1 MPMPGVH
8 CIRAGQVAH
17 GRFVK
22 REAGENPALSR
33 SGDGNETLHGVS
45 QSTVFCEMGSGN
57 GVGSP
62 ESEYRPAATTTEAL
76 AADRGCAEDAVL
88 VDWTGGHYL
97 FMRVTRYGM
106 SAHGWFFHVTGEN
119 QMPADTAINFPKLKT
134 ANLGFPRMG
143 SQRELKFALE
153 GYWAGKR
160 TEADLLAVAKGLRE
174 EHWKLQHDAGIH
186 FIPSN
191 DFSFYDQVLDML
203 VLLGATPERF
213 GTGTVTLERYFAM
226 ARNSREQTA
235 MEMTKWFD
243 TNYHYLVPEW
253 SEGISFAVDATKLL
267 REIQEARLL
276 GIETRPV
283 LIGPVTLLLLGKA
296 AEGFDSFSLVDK
308 LIEAYKTV
316 LTRLSQE
323 KISWVQIDEPILATD
338 LSDEAK
344 ALFHKVYR
352 TLGLVPIKLML
363 TAYFDRLAENLSVA
377 INANTTGLHI
387 DVVRA
392 PQQLDE
398 VLAALTPHQILSV
411 GCVEGRNIWL
421 TNFADASTLLSRA
434 VDALGAQ
441 RVIVAPSCSLLHVPH
456 DLRGESKLPVRLK
469 SWLRFAEEK
478 LGEIVA
484 LAKCDAEA
492 AAKNAEAIAD
502 REAAESSTN
511 REVRTQLEA
520 LKESDFSRE
529 SPYGER
535 ALAQRE
541 ALRLPLF
548 PTTTIG
554 SFPQTA
560 DVRKHR
566 AAHKH
571 GHETTEVYEA
581 FLREATEG
589 CIRQQE
595 AIGLDVLVHGEF
607 ERNDMVEYFAEF
619 LEGFA
624 FTENG
629 WVQSY
634 GSRCVKPPIIFGDVS
649 RPEPMTVRWSEYAK
663 SLTSRP
669 MKGML
674 TGPITILQWSFVRN
688 DIPRRDTSWQIALAL
703 RTEVQDLEAAGIPII
718 QVDEPALR
726 EGLPLRRRD
735 WDVYLDWAVKA
746 FRLSTS
752 GVRDATQI
760 HTHMCYCEF
769 EDILPSIAALDADVI
784 SMESARSRMELLD
797 AFHANAYPNEIGPG
811 VYDIHSPRVPD
822 ADEMHALLRLAVE
835 VLKPEQIW
843 VNPDCGLKTRGWP
856 ETEAALN
863 NMCAA
868 AVRLRA
874 EVQV

>member
-1 MPMPGVH
+1 MTVG
-8 CIRAGQVAH
+8 IAS
-17 GRFVK
+17 
-22 REAGENPALSR
+22 NIPA
-33 SGDGNETLHGVS
+33 
-45 QSTVFCEMGSGN
+45 
-57 GVGSP
+57 
-62 ESEYRPAATTTEAL
+62 
-76 AADRGCAEDAVL
+76 
-88 VDWTGGHYL
+88 
-97 FMRVTRYGM
+97 
-106 SAHGWFFHVTGEN
+106 
-119 QMPADTAINFPKLKT
+119 LKT

-143 SQRELKFALE
+143 RQREWKFALE

-160 TEADLLAVAKGLRE
+160 TEADLLEVARNLRA
-174 EHWKLQHDAGIH
+174 EHWKLQKAAGID

-191 DFSFYDQVLDML
+191 DFSLYDQVLDTL

-213 GTGTVTLERYFAM
+213 GSGYVTLERYFAM

-243 TNYHYLVPEW
+243 TNYHYLTPEW
-253 SEGISFAVDATKLL
+253 SAGISFEVNTDKLL
-267 REIQEARLL
+267 SEIHEARML

-283 LIGPVTLLLLGKA
+283 LIGPLTLLLLGKGVD
-296 AEGFDSFSLVDK
+296 GFDPFSLADK
-308 LIEAYKTV
+308 LIAAYKTV
-316 LTRLSQE
+316 LAQLAE
-323 KISWVQIDEPILATD
+323 AKIWWVQIDEPILATD
-338 LSDEAK
+338 LSEQAIHFFRK
-344 ALFHKVYR
+344 AYR
-352 TLGLVPIKLML
+352 QFGAVPIKIML
-363 TAYFDRLAENLSVA
+363 TTYFDRLAENLFAVVD
-377 INANTTGLHI
+377 ANTTGLHI

-398 VLAALTPHQILSV
+398 VLAVLKPHQVLSV

-421 TNFADASTLLSRA
+421 TNFAEASALLNKA
-434 VDALGAQ
+434 VKSLGAE

-456 DLRGESKLPVRLK
+456 DLRGESKLPARLK

-484 LAKCDAEA
+484 LAKADAEA
-492 AAKNAEAIAD
+492 AQQNAAAIAD
-502 REAAESSTN
+502 RASAESSVNPT
-511 REVRTQLEA
+511 VRAQLAA
-520 LKESDFSRE
+520 LKESDFSRNA
-529 SPYGER
+529 PYSER
-535 ALAQRE
+535 AGVQRA
-541 ALRLPLF
+541 ALGLPLF

-560 DVRKHR
+560 EVRKHR
-566 AAHKH
+566 AAFRQ
-571 GHETTEVYEA
+571 GHETAEAYEA
-581 FLREATEG
+581 FLRAAIEN

-634 GSRCVKPPIIFGDVS
+634 GSRCVKPPVIFGDVS
-649 RPEPMTVRWSEYAK
+649 RPKPMTVKWTQYAR

-688 DIPRRDTSWQIALAL
+688 DIPRQQTAWQIALAL
-703 RTEVQDLEAAGIPII
+703 RAEVNDLEAARIDII

-726 EGLPLRRRD
+726 EGLPLRHRD
-735 WDVYLDWAVKA
+735 WDAYLDWAVKA
-746 FRLSTS
+746 FRLATS
-752 GVRDATQI
+752 GVHNRTQI

-797 AFHANAYPNEIGPG
+797 AFRTHGYPNEIGPG

-822 ADEMHALLRLAVE
+822 AQEMYALLKQAAQA
-835 VLKPEQIW
+835 LKPEQLW

-856 ETEAALN
+856 ETISALT

-868 AVRLRA
+868 TARLRA
-874 EVQV
+874 EVRA

>member
-1 MPMPGVH
+1 
-8 CIRAGQVAH
+8 
-17 GRFVK
+17 
-22 REAGENPALSR
+22 
-33 SGDGNETLHGVS
+33 
-45 QSTVFCEMGSGN
+45 
-57 GVGSP
+57 
-62 ESEYRPAATTTEAL
+62 
-76 AADRGCAEDAVL
+76 
-88 VDWTGGHYL
+88 
-97 FMRVTRYGM
+97 M
-106 SAHGWFFHVTGEN
+106 SADATL
-119 QMPADTAINFPKLKT
+119 DISKLKT

-160 TEADLLAVAKGLRE
+160 TEADLLAVAKSLRE
-174 EHWKLQHDAGIH
+174 EHWKLQREAGIH

-191 DFSFYDQVLDML
+191 DFSLYDQVLDTL

-213 GTGTVTLERYFAM
+213 GTGPVTLERYFSM

-253 SEGISFAVDATKLL
+253 SAGISFAGDTTKLVN
-267 REIQEARLL
+267 EIHEARLL

-283 LIGPVTLLLLGKA
+283 LIGPITLLLLGKA
-296 AEGFDSFSLVDK
+296 ADGFDSFSLADK
-308 LIEAYKTV
+308 LTEAYKKV
-316 LTRLSQE
+316 LARLVEE

-338 LSDEAK
+338 LPDGA
-344 ALFHKVYR
+344 ADLFRKVYR
-352 TLGLVPIKLML
+352 QLGAVPIKLML
-363 TAYFDRLAENLSVA
+363 TTYFDRLAENLPVA
-377 INANTTGLHI
+377 IDANTTGLHI

-392 PQQLDE
+392 PQQIDE
-398 VLAALTPHQILSV
+398 VIAALQPHQLLSV

-421 TNFADASTLLSRA
+421 TNFAEASAMLSRA
-434 VDALGAQ
+434 VDALGEK
-441 RVIVAPSCSLLHVPH
+441 RVIVAPSCSLLHVPN
-456 DLRGESKLPVRLK
+456 DLRSETKLPVRLK

-484 LAKCDAEA
+484 LAKGDAEA
-492 AAKNAEAIAD
+492 AAKNAAAIAD
-502 REAAESSTN
+502 RAAAESSTN
-511 REVRTQLEA
+511 REVRAQLEA
-520 LKESDFSRE
+520 LAESDFSRE
-529 SPYGER
+529 LPYSGR
-535 ALAQRE
+535 AGAQRD
-541 ALRLPLF
+541 ALGLPLF

-581 FLREATEG
+581 FLREATES

-619 LEGFA
+619 LEGFT

-649 RPEPMTVRWSEYAK
+649 RPQPMTVRWSKYAR
-663 SLTSRP
+663 SLTERP

-735 WDVYLDWAVKA
+735 WEAYLVWAVKA
-746 FRLSTS
+746 FRLATS
-752 GVRDATQI
+752 VVRNETQI

-784 SMESARSRMELLD
+784 SMESARSKMELLD
-797 AFHANAYPNEIGPG
+797 AFRANAYPNEIGPG
-811 VYDIHSPRVPD
+811 VYDIHSPRVPN
-822 ADEMHALLRLAVE
+822 ADEMHALLQLAVQ
-835 VLKPEQIW
+835 VIKPEQLW

-874 EVQV
+874 EVRV